1 LDVTEASLIILRD
14 GVSRAREEAGNKE
27 WPDLKVRTW
36 GIFGLNGSD
45 NVSMEFEITN
55 KSKEAVTLETA
66 TLAVKKGSYP
76 LVLAQ
81 LSDDPAWRTV
91 PPGGVRRMPLAWPVE
106 ITGPLPEWLGPSP
119 KVTLDLKQG
128 MQPRIVGIS
137 YVFSLSMRYRSKEAG
152 QIKGTTAFVDATN
165 QIKVIVDTQ
174 SGRAVTVLYY
184 KPPKK

>member
-1 LDVTEASLIILRD
+1 MSKRISAFVVVGILLGLLILGCDR
-14 GVSRAREEAGNKE
+14 GFSYYPEGWNKQGKGGGWNKE

-45 NVSMEFEITN
+45 NVSMEFEVTN

-119 KVTLDLKQG
+119 KITLDLKQG

-137 YVFSLSMRYRSKEAG
+137 YVSR
-152 QIKGTTAFVDATN
+152 
-165 QIKVIVDTQ
+165 
-174 SGRAVTVLYY
+174 
-184 KPPKK
+184 